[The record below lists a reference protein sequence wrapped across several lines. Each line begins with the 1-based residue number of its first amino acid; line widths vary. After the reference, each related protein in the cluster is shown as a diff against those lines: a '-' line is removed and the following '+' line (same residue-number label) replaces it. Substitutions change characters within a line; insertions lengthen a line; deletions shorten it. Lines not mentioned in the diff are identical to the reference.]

1 MMRNVI
7 RALWILIASTLLC
20 GLPVR
25 AQKAVPLPELN
36 TKRLLNDLHIT
47 VVPTPNFGENMTI
60 GLVLRYGASFDP
72 AEKGG
77 MANLASRMFLRA
89 TGDKTAK
96 GIQDE
101 LASLGATIEVQADW
115 DGIRFVMTGQS
126 SKYERSLL
134 LLYQVVAEA
143 LFTDADFNVV
153 KNSILSELRKAP
165 DPRQRIH
172 SQFEKALFSGTTY
185 GRPIEGDVR
194 TVSAITLGDLRYFYR
209 KFFSPGQAAL
219 VVVGNVSAP
228 TVFQRTGRIWG
239 IWVRND
245 DVPFTFPAPRNPASK
260 QIFLEDD
267 PGSSASQFIMGNLFP
282 RREDPAFT
290 GALLAAHIFQE
301 RMTKLL
307 PTSLV
312 TVGYD
317 GRRLSSP
324 FYVQGQA
331 AADQTLDQLQK
342 MREAAEGMKNTPVSD
357 EELDAAQRK
366 VIEDF
371 NRDLSTTAGI
381 CRVVLDSE
389 LYRLGNN
396 YAVVFP
402 DQIRRCDPDT
412 VKNAAST
419 WIFPGGEIL
428 LVRGPAATLKSAL
441 ETLGSSKQQ

>member
-1 MMRNVI
+1 MMRNVN
-7 RALWILIASTLLC
+7 RALWILIAATLLC
-20 GLPVR
+20 SLPVF

-36 TKRLLNDLHIT
+36 SKRLLNELHIT
-47 VVPTPNFGENMTI
+47 VVPTPNFGESMAI

-77 MANLASRMFLRA
+77 LANLATRMFLRA
-89 TGDKTAK
+89 TADKTAK

-101 LASLGATIEVQADW
+101 LSNLGATIEVQADW
-115 DGIRFVMTGQS
+115 DGIRFVMNGQS
-126 SKYERSLL
+126 SKCERSLL
-134 LLYQVVAEA
+134 LLYEVVAEA
-143 LFTDADFNVV
+143 QFTDSDFNSV
-153 KNSILSELRKAP
+153 KTSILDELRKAP

-172 SQFEKALFSGTTY
+172 YQFEKALFNGTTY

-194 TVSAITLGDLRYFYR
+194 TVSAITPGDLRYFYR
-209 KFFSPGQAAL
+209 KFFSPSQASL

-228 TVFQRTGRIWG
+228 TVFQRAGRIWG
-239 IWVRND
+239 VWVRND
-245 DVPFTFPAPRNPASK
+245 DVPFTFPAPRNPAGR

-267 PGSSASQFIMGNLFP
+267 PNSPAAQFIMGNLFP
-282 RREDPAFT
+282 RREDPAFA

-342 MREAAEGMKNTPVSD
+342 IREAAEGLKNTPVSE
-357 EELDAAQRK
+357 EELDSAQRK

-371 NRDLSTTAGI
+371 NQDLGTTAGI
-381 CRVVLDSE
+381 CRMVLDSE

-396 YAVVFP
+396 YAAIFP
-402 DQIRRCDPDT
+402 GQIRRCDPDT

-441 ETLGSSKQQ
+441 ETLGSAKQ